1 MCKRHAQGFNL
12 PVDPQENKT
21 PKKPIFLT
29 NLNLPPDE
37 AHVCLK
43 ELPMQKRPEDDF
55 STDFVIFF
63 SSAIVASHNKQI
75 SFLK

>member
-1 MCKRHAQGFNL
+1 MKLMFVWKN
-12 PVDPQENKT
+12 
-21 PKKPIFLT
+21 
-29 NLNLPPDE
+29 
-37 AHVCLK
+37 

>member
-1 MCKRHAQGFNL
+1 MNF
-12 PVDPQENKT
+12 
-21 PKKPIFLT
+21 
-29 NLNLPPDE
+29 NLPPDE